1 MYQERVWPD
10 ELNLKVGSNPVYQR
24 PRYFVCS
31 TFLPNDEKEKQRF
44 LLLLSIYLGLNSD
57 SDSDSYS

>member
-31 TFLPNDEKEKQRF
+31 TFLPNDEKEKRF
-44 LLLLSIYLGLNSD
+44 LLLLSISI
-57 SDSDSYS
+57 